1 MTSQLDGRPHFLKL
15 IVTCR
20 SCVIYVREDNI
31 PIYRFWLYGLHG
43 PKCPRKLT
51 HSLARSPARSPAHS
65 LTHQQW
71 VGCTDKPLTGS
82 TLARVNLTGCS
93 PFEHAK
99 LQSNKVSHWLGA
111 NLELALECAKKLWK
125 SQCGVQK
132 RLWKSRC
139 LSPPD
144 VWPLGAL
151 YLSSP
156 LLHNDFP
163 PNHRHYVFG
172 LSNHRAY
179 ISLYQNTGVI
189 LAMPSGY
196 LDTLSVL
203 RLSLQV

>member
-1 MTSQLDGRPHFLKL
+1 MWEKIIFQYIGFDYMAYMDLNVQKSSL
-15 IVTCR
+15 TC
-20 SCVIYVREDNI
+20 
-31 PIYRFWLYGLHG
+31 
-43 PKCPRKLT
+43 
-51 HSLARSPARSPAHS
+51 SPARSPAHS

-71 VGCTDKPLTGS
+71 VDCTDKPLTGS

-99 LQSNKVSHWLGA
+99 LQSNQVSHWLGA
-111 NLELALECAKKLWK
+111 NLELALECAK
-125 SQCGVQK
+125 

-144 VWPLGAL
+144 VWSLGAL

-172 LSNHRAY
+172 LSNHRPY